1 VPALVFPTE
10 RLMREPFGVYWSHMP
25 TLNEVAHPDP
35 SVAPTPVP
43 GGKGGHPFVTGILL
57 LLLGLAAGGAGVWY
71 LNPPPSAAPQAS
83 VSPAPSTVALPSV
96 TALPRAA
103 HASID
108 LRACASDAECTYE
121 VRMFNEQ
128 GFPNTIGTTT
138 GQRGL
143 TPDTIAGGSGWVV
156 FTRPVDG
163 LGGYYLYGDK
173 IRLTY
178 ANTGGKIV
186 ELHQGLVADIAFS
199 SDYAQAAVVSGAHA
213 SGGAAGY
220 ELKLWD
226 LATGSNTLTIAVPS
240 TGEGAQAGDPAFSH
254 DGGAVAVAVG
264 YGPDNEHGEIYMMT
278 IGVQPEFKKVADTP
292 RPPQELWWTA
302 DGSIVWR

>member
-1 VPALVFPTE
+1 MSPSLNDAAHPLDAMPSSASAPVPAPKRGHGGLWAV
-10 RLMREPFGVYWSHMP
+10 LM
-25 TLNEVAHPDP
+25 L
-35 SVAPTPVP
+35 
-43 GGKGGHPFVTGILL
+43 II
-57 LLLGLAAGGAGVWY
+57 GLAVGGGAVWY
-71 LNPPPSAAPQAS
+71 LDPVAPAAPQESAS
-83 VSPAPSTVALPSV
+83 PSPAAAALPSV

-199 SDYAQAAVVSGAHA
+199 SDYAQAAVVSGART
-213 SGGAAGY
+213 SGGGAAGY

-240 TGEGAQAGDPAFSH
+240 TGEGAQAGDPAFSQ
-254 DGGAVAVAVG
+254 DGGALAVAVG
-264 YGPDNEHGEIYMMT
+264 YGPDNERGEIYVMT

-302 DGSIVWR
+302 DGNLVWR